1 MTMKKHTQLAQVS
14 RGVHWPKCLLGRPR
28 I

>member
-1 MTMKKHTQLAQVS
+1 MTMKKHTQLAQVY